1 MSLATCPQSVIADA
15 HGKCDRS
22 QITDLEV
29 VLLVELRC
37 SFEAMSIS
45 TRPVAAQL
53 VYARD
58 YFNQIDKVLSQRHA
72 TDSIV

>member
-22 QITDLEV
+22 QITDIEV
-29 VLLVELRC
+29 MLLAELC
-37 SFEAMSIS
+37 CNFDAAGIS